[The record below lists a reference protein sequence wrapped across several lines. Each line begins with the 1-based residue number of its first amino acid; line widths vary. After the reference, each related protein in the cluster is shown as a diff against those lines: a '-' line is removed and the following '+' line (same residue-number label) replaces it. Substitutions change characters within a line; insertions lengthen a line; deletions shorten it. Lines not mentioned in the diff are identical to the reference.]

1 MTHWK
6 IRPADVQGILT
17 GVNADAEQLGDAL
30 TADKFQ
36 GILDG
41 LRWGG
46 ALTQDV
52 PAAVN
57 AVLGDQST
65 NLRNIG
71 NRINAGV
78 VGVSNAV
85 IAYNNG
91 QEDMAGTCQTELLK
105 SAESGDF
112 SYFVEHG
119 YKA

>member
-1 MTHWK
+1 MTRWK
-6 IRPADVQGILT
+6 ITPADVQGILT
-17 GVNADAEQLGDAL
+17 GVNADAEQLGKAL
-30 TADKFQ
+30 TEDKFQ
-36 GILDG
+36 GVLDG
-41 LRWGG
+41 LLWGG
-46 ALTQDV
+46 PLTQDV

-57 AVLGDQST
+57 AVLGDQSA

-91 QEDMAGTCQTELLK
+91 QEDMAGSYQAELLK

-112 SYFVEHG
+112 SYFVKHG